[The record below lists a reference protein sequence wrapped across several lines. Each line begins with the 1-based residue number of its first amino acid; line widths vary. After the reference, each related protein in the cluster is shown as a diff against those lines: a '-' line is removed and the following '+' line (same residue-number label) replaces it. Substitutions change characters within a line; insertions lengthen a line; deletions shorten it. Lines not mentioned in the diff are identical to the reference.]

1 MKKPSENIHK
11 VALDSISAHVAII
24 DEQGVILET
33 NRAWRE
39 FALANGMAENPGSI
53 GVNYLEVCR
62 RAGTAEGEEPAAVA
76 SAIEG
81 VVRGDIREFFLDYPC
96 HSSGEERWFAL
107 RILPF
112 REAGSHKVILTHENI
127 TPLIL
132 VQRSL
137 AKKERL
143 MREQAEKLEE
153 GNIAL
158 KVLLRHREEDRRTL
172 EENMLG
178 NVRELILPYVE
189 RLLEGEK
196 PGKERL
202 MLELIEERL
211 QEIISPF
218 LGRLTSL
225 HKILT
230 PREIH
235 VAAMVREGRSS
246 QEIADVLTIS
256 VSAVDFHRKQIRK
269 KLGMTGSGRN
279 LRSYLLSL
287 Q

>member
-1 MKKPSENIHK
+1 MPSKNIYK
-11 VALDSISAHVAII
+11 LALNSISAHVAIL
-24 DEQGVILET
+24 DEQGVVLET

-39 FALANGMAENPGSI
+39 FARANGLTENPGTI
-53 GVNYLEVCR
+53 GVNYLEICR
-62 RAGTAEGEEPAAVA
+62 RASESSTDEPGVIAG
-76 SAIEG
+76 AIQK
-81 VVRGDIREFFLDYPC
+81 VINGDIREFFINYPC
-96 HSSGEERWFAL
+96 HSPDEKRWFAL
-107 RILPF
+107 RIVRF
-112 REAGSHKVILTHENI
+112 REPGRKKVILTHENI

-137 AKKERL
+137 AKKESI

-153 GNIAL
+153 SNIAL
-158 KVLLRHREEDRRTL
+158 KVLLKHREEDRRLL

-178 NVRELILPYVE
+178 NVRELVLPYIEKLLEAGPGGRERTMLEIVAE
-189 RLLEGEK
+189 RL
-196 PGKERL
+196 R
-202 MLELIEERL
+202 
-211 QEIISPF
+211 EIISPF

-235 VAAMVREGRSS
+235 VAAMVREGRTSK
-246 QEIADVLTIS
+246 EIAEVMTIS

-269 KLGMTGSGRN
+269 KLHMTGSGKN
-279 LRSYLLSL
+279 LQSYLLSL